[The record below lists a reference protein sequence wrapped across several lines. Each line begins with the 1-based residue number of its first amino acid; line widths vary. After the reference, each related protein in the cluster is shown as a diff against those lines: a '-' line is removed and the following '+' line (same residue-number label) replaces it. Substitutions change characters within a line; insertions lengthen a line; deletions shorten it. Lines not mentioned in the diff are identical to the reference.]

1 MGMEIDPE
9 QLKMGIKAEKEHA
22 DTVTGNKKKKIRA
35 IAKDHLK
42 EIPDYYTRLKKMEK
56 KAGVKE
62 SRYMDPIERLHDAT
76 VARIRKGAKEG
87 KYWLLRSEADEERWQ
102 WALDQVIEDT
112 MAASIGGF
120 NKPMGGSKDDP
131 AFGGRNRFNKEQ
143 LRFAVSGLLGKAK
156 KKVSNL
162 FGRKSVDPLD
172 T

>member
-1 MGMEIDPE
+1 MGMEVDPK
-9 QLKMGIKAEKEHA
+9 QLKLGIGVEKEHA

-56 KAGVKE
+56 KAGVE
-62 SRYMDPIERLHDAT
+62 EARYMDPIERLHDAT

-87 KYWLLRSEADEERWQ
+87 RYWIVRSEADEERWQ

-120 NKPMGGSKDDP
+120 NKGFAGGGDFNRKKDR
-131 AFGGRNRFNKEQ
+131 AFGARNKCAPEMAKN
-143 LRFAVSGLLGKAK
+143 AVDSLMGKK
-156 KKVSNL
+156 GK
-162 FGRKSVDPLD
+162 RSVDIP
-172 T
+172 